1 MKLSSHNTEQ
11 AARGYMMYQLAKRG
25 YTVQFT
31 DSRFPLEDL
40 LVLSPSG
47 KHFGIDVKGMRGRG
61 SWIYKECEPN
71 LERFYAFTYVPDA
84 EIPKVF
90 IMDSETAQ
98 RLLKENRRKVLAKNP
113 DSTDPLRGMNWTEV
127 YTYEDRYDLLPK

>member
-71 LERFYAFTYVPDA
+71 L
-84 EIPKVF
+84 
-90 IMDSETAQ
+90 
-98 RLLKENRRKVLAKNP
+98 
-113 DSTDPLRGMNWTEV
+113 
-127 YTYEDRYDLLPK
+127 